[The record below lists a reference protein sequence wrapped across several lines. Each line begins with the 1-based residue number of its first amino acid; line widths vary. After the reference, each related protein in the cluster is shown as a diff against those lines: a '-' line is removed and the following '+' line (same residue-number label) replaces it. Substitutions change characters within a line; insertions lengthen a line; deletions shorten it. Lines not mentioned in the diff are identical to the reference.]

1 MIMPKIAFSSEA
13 GLSSCMRMMRN
24 FHRHMSKRKVRIV
37 CFYYFTCVF
46 QPLYVSNYVLSFRS
60 WQRN

>member
-1 MIMPKIAFSSEA
+1 MPKIAFSSEA

-46 QPLYVSNYVLSFRS
+46 QPLYL
-60 WQRN
+60 